1 LKASLV
7 LLESA
12 RQQALEHQA
21 LVFATAYRA
30 MRPFFL
36 DIISGDLAMASIFTI
51 VDFLLQEG
59 YPVMTM

>member
-1 LKASLV
+1 
-7 LLESA
+7 
-12 RQQALEHQA
+12 LEHQT

-36 DIISGDLAMASIFTI
+36 DTILGDLAMAGIFTI
-51 VDFLLQEG
+51 VDFLPQEG

>member
-1 LKASLV
+1 
-7 LLESA
+7 
-12 RQQALEHQA
+12 
-21 LVFATAYRA
+21 

>member
-1 LKASLV
+1 
-7 LLESA
+7 
-12 RQQALEHQA
+12 LEHQA